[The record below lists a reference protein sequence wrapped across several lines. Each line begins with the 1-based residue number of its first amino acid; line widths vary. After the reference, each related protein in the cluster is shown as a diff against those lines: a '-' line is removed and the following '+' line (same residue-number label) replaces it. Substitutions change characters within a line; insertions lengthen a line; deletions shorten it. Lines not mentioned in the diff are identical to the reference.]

1 MHICNLREIQR
12 LEKERES
19 GRGRAKETDGFCLVR
34 LIRNKM
40 DPFMTHV
47 YRSVWIS
54 EENENEGVRRL
65 EGVELSGGEI
75 QI

>member
-1 MHICNLREIQR
+1 M
-12 LEKERES
+12 
-19 GRGRAKETDGFCLVR
+19 GFFLVR
-34 LIRNKM
+34 LMRNKM

-65 EGVELSGGEI
+65 EGVELRGGEI

>member
-1 MHICNLREIQR
+1 MGEA
-12 LEKERES
+12 ER
-19 GRGRAKETDGFCLVR
+19 RRPMGFFLVR
-34 LIRNKM
+34 LMRNKM